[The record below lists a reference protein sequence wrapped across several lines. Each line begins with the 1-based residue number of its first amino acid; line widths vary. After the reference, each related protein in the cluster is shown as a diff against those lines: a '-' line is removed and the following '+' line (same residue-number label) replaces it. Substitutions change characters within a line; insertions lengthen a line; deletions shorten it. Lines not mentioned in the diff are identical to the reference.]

1 MSGEPS
7 ASLTDAVDWPLAARA
22 GAVLAPAGP
31 TAGPVELREHVEALR
46 ASAHRAVPHVAD
58 VTRMA
63 FTDGAGPAR
72 VLVVD
77 RAGWVRANARSMQ
90 TLLQSVPTGRA
101 GHGPATR
108 DDDDPVAAVVGGLEI
123 GGTLAMLS
131 TKVLGQLE
139 PFGDEPTLL
148 LVAPNVLRVQRQLGL
163 DADDFRLWV
172 CLHEQTHALQFGAA
186 PWLVDHLRS
195 RVGALLGEVAGTA
208 VAVGEGSA
216 LARTRA
222 AADLVR
228 RFVRQ
233 PPGTPLAERLLT
245 AGQREQMA
253 QVAAVMSLLEGHA
266 DVMMDVVGPRVVPS
280 VRAIRKAFDARR
292 ASPRG
297 TDVVLRKVLGMDA
310 KIAQYVDGAAFVRG
324 VRRRAG
330 TTALNVVWDGPQN
343 LPTPREIS
351 DPAAWLR
358 RVHG

>member
-1 MSGEPS
+1 MSDAS
-7 ASLTDAVDWPLAARA
+7 AATLTDAVDWPLAARA
-22 GAVLAPAGP
+22 GGLLAPAGP
-31 TAGPVELREHVEALR
+31 TAQRDELREHVEALR

-58 VTRMA
+58 VTRMTFA
-63 FTDGAGPAR
+63 EGAGPAR

-90 TLLQSVPTGRA
+90 GLLEHVAPPGR
-101 GHGPATR
+101 GS
-108 DDDDPVAAVVGGLEI
+108 DDPVAAVVGGLEI

-131 TKVLGQLE
+131 TKVLGQLD
-139 PFGDEPTLL
+139 PFGDEATLL
-148 LVAPNVLRVQRQLGL
+148 LVAPNVLRVQQQLRL

-195 RVGALLGEVAGTA
+195 RVGDLLREVTA
-208 VAVGEGSA
+208 TATAVGEGSP

-233 PPGTPLAERLLT
+233 PAGTPLAERLLT
-245 AGQREQMA
+245 PSQREQMA

-266 DVMMDVVGPRVVPS
+266 DVMMDVVGPKVVPS

-292 ASPRG
+292 SSPRG
-297 TDVVLRKVLGMDA
+297 TDLVLRKVLGMDA

-330 TTALNVVWDGPQN
+330 STALNVVWEGPEH

>member
-1 MSGEPS
+1 MLVSGEP

-31 TAGPVELREHVEALR
+31 TAGPAELRQHVEALR

-58 VTRMA
+58 VTRMRFA
-63 FTDGAGPAR
+63 DGAGPAR

-101 GHGPATR
+101 GHGLATR
-108 DDDDPVAAVVGGLEI
+108 DDDPVAAVVGGLEI

-148 LVAPNVLRVQRQLGL
+148 LIAPNVLRVQRQLGL
-163 DADDFRLWV
+163 DAEDFRLWV

-208 VAVGEGSA
+208 TAVGEGSA

-245 AGQREQMA
+245 PDQREQMA

-266 DVMMDVVGPRVVPS
+266 DVMMDVVGPKVVPS

-292 ASPRG
+292 ATPRG
-297 TDVVLRKVLGMDA
+297 TDLVLRKVLGMDA

-330 TTALNVVWDGPQN
+330 STALNVVWEGPQH

>member
-1 MSGEPS
+1 MNGTARSS
-7 ASLTDAVDWPLAARA
+7 VTDAVDWGLAARA
-22 GAVLAPAGP
+22 GALLAPAGP
-31 TAGPVELREHVEALR
+31 TGASAELRDHVEALR
-46 ASAHRAVPHVAD
+46 ASAHRAVPHVAE
-58 VTRMA
+58 VTRM
-63 FTDGAGPAR
+63 TDGGAPAR

-77 RAGWVRANARSMQ
+77 RAGWVRANARSMR
-90 TLLQSVPTGRA
+90 TLMQSTTQDHGAADGRA
-101 GHGPATR
+101 ASEPENPLT
-108 DDDDPVAAVVGGLEI
+108 AVVGGVEV
-123 GGTLAMLS
+123 GGTLALLS

-148 LVAPNVLRVQRQLGL
+148 LVAPNVLHVQRQLRL

-186 PWLVDHLRS
+186 PWLADHLRT
-195 RVGALLGEVAGTA
+195 RVGALLAEVAGTA
-208 VAVGEGSA
+208 ADVSEGSLLDRA
-216 LARTRA
+216 RA
-222 AADLVR
+222 AGTLVR

-233 PPGTPLAERLLT
+233 PAGTPVAERLLT
-245 AGQREQMA
+245 PDQRVQMA
-253 QVAAVMSLLEGHA
+253 EIAAVMSLLEGHA

-292 ASPRG
+292 ASTKT

-310 KIAQYVDGAAFVRG
+310 KMAQYVDGAAFVRG

-330 TTALNVVWDGPQN
+330 TTALNVVWRAPEN
-343 LPTPREIS
+343 FPTPREIA